1 MDSEKKVSTNRNI
14 AISILAFFVLLSCWS
29 FSSSIGSGGDIDAH
43 ISSIWCA
50 WGEKPG
56 MCEDDTGSIA
66 TVPYMF
72 QMCDGRPLDSFP
84 GCDVVKSSA
93 EMQELRI
100 MGPSHR
106 SIYYKFMR
114 LFASTDPNQS
124 VLIMRLINSSIAS
137 LLLFGLLKFTA
148 GRTRIA
154 AISALTFTL
163 IPVAIVRIPSI
174 NPQSWATLGV
184 MTSWA
189 FLHGFL
195 VTPKPDVRKKFL
207 LGFFLFAILLPA
219 TTRVDGTTYV
229 IFTSAVV
236 MLHHFWKGRRM
247 SRNEIFGASGF
258 AIAGIASFFI
268 SANIR
273 SYISLQ
279 APAGYAFG
287 QYLLFQIIHIPES
300 LVEVFG
306 YSIGQQ
312 GSGPGIVGIIGLS
325 LFILGLGHAMQNSD
339 KQQLVIVFII
349 LFFLNVVMFK
359 GSVIV
364 GSLVPLPGTYV
375 LGLITFLLGMS
386 IIASQSN
393 LQFMSHRGNRRTVIS
408 LLSITHALFLFT
420 WMESYTKGSQVP
432 GFFSRQTLGAFYK
445 LSLGG
450 GWWWNSWIGANFV
463 YLLGVCCLPIFF
475 VFAWRVVDSD
485 LVSTNQSGV

>member
-1 MDSEKKVSTNRNI
+1 MDSDKKVSTNRNTAI
-14 AISILAFFVLLSCWS
+14 AVLAFFVLLTCWS
-29 FSSSIGSGGDIDAH
+29 FGSSIGSGGDIDAH

-56 MCEDDTGSIA
+56 MCEGDTGSIA

-72 QMCDGRPLDSFP
+72 QMCDGRPIDSFP

-93 EMQELRI
+93 EMQQLRI

-114 LFASTDPNQS
+114 LFASTNPNQS
-124 VLIMRLINSSIAS
+124 ILIMRLVNSIIAS
-137 LLLFGLLKFTA
+137 LLLFGVLKFTN

-154 AISALTFTL
+154 AVSALTFTL
-163 IPVAIVRIPSI
+163 VPVAIVRIPSI
-174 NPQSWATLGV
+174 NPHSWATLGV

-195 VTPKPDVRKKFL
+195 VTPKPDARKKFL
-207 LGFFLFAILLPA
+207 LGFFFFAILLPV
-219 TTRVDGTTYV
+219 TTRVDATTYV

-236 MLHHFWKGRRM
+236 MLHHFWKGRRV
-247 SRNEIFGASGF
+247 SRNEIFGAGGF
-258 AIAGIASFFI
+258 AVAGIASFFI

-279 APAGYAFG
+279 APTKYAFG
-287 QYLLFQIIHIPES
+287 QYLLFQIVHIPES

-325 LFILGLGHAMQNSD
+325 LFVLGFGHAMQKSNGT
-339 KQQLVIVFII
+339 QLSVVLIT
-349 LFFLNVVMFK
+349 LSFLTVVMYK
-359 GSVIV
+359 GSLLV
-364 GSLVPLPGTYV
+364 GSLIPLPGTYV

-386 IIASQSN
+386 IITSQSN
-393 LQFMSHRGNRRTVIS
+393 LQFMSHRGNRRTAIS

-463 YLLGVCCLPIFF
+463 YLLGVFCLPIFF

-485 LVSTNQSGV
+485 LASTN

>member
-1 MDSEKKVSTNRNI
+1 MDSDKKVSTTRNTAI
-14 AISILAFFVLLSCWS
+14 AVLAFFVLLTCWS
-29 FSSSIGSGGDIDAH
+29 FGSSIGSGGDIDAH

-56 MCEDDTGSIA
+56 ICEDDTGSIA

-72 QMCDGRPLDSFP
+72 QMCDGRPIDSFP
-84 GCDVVKSSA
+84 GCDVVKSST

-106 SIYYKFMR
+106 SVYYKFMR
-114 LFASTDPNQS
+114 LFASINPTQS
-124 VLIMRLINSSIAS
+124 ILIMRMVNSLIAS
-137 LLLFGLLKFTA
+137 FLLFGLLKFTH
-148 GRTRIA
+148 GRTRFA
-154 AISALTFTL
+154 AVSALTFTL
-163 IPVAIVRIPSI
+163 VPVAIVRIPSI
-174 NPQSWATLGV
+174 NPHSWATLGV

-195 VTPKPDVRKKFL
+195 VAPKTDVRRKFL
-207 LGFFLFAILLPA
+207 LGFFIFAILLPA
-219 TTRVDGTTYV
+219 TTRVDATTYV
-229 IFTSAVV
+229 VFTSAIVL
-236 MLHHFWKGRRM
+236 LHHLLVSRRI
-247 SRNEIFGASGF
+247 SRNEIMGAAGF
-258 AIAGIASFFI
+258 AIAGIASFLI
-268 SANIR
+268 SANVR

-287 QYLLFQIIHIPES
+287 QYLLFQIVHIPES

-325 LFILGLGHAMQNSD
+325 LFILGLSHAMQNSN
-339 KQQLVIVFII
+339 KQQLAIAFII
-349 LFFLNVVMFK
+349 LAFLNVVMFK

-386 IIASQSN
+386 IITSQSD
-393 LQFMSHRGNRRTVIS
+393 LQFMSRRGNRRATIA

-420 WMESYTKGSQVP
+420 WMESYTKGSQIP
-432 GFFSRQTLGAFYK
+432 GFFSRQTLGTFYK
-445 LSLGG
+445 LSLSG

-463 YLLGVCCLPIFF
+463 YLLGVSCLPIFF

-485 LVSTNQSGV
+485 LASTN

>member
-1 MDSEKKVSTNRNI
+1 MDSDKKVSTTRNTAI
-14 AISILAFFVLLSCWS
+14 AILAFFVLLTCWS
-29 FSSSIGSGGDIDAH
+29 FGSSIGSGGDIDAH

-56 MCEDDTGSIA
+56 ICEGDTGSIA

-72 QMCDGRPLDSFP
+72 QMCDGRPIDSFP
-84 GCDVVKSSA
+84 KCDVVKSSA
-93 EMQELRI
+93 EMQQLRI

-114 LFASTDPNQS
+114 LFASTNPNQS
-124 VLIMRLINSSIAS
+124 ILIMRLMNSLIAS
-137 LLLFGLLKFTA
+137 LLLFGLLRFTN

-154 AISALTFTL
+154 AVSALTLTL
-163 IPVAIVRIPSI
+163 VPVAIVRIPSI
-174 NPQSWATLGV
+174 NPHSWATLGV

-195 VTPKPDVRKKFL
+195 VAPKTDIRKKFL
-207 LGFFLFAILLPA
+207 LGFFLFSVLLPV
-219 TTRVDGTTYV
+219 TTRVDATTYV
-229 IFTSAVV
+229 VFTSAVV
-236 MLHHFWKGRRM
+236 LLHHFWVGRRI
-247 SRNEIFGASGF
+247 SRNEILGAGGF
-258 AIAGIASFFI
+258 AIVGIAIASI
-268 SANIR
+268 SDHVR
-273 SYISLQ
+273 SYLTVPTQTGS
-279 APAGYAFG
+279 APG
-287 QYLLFQIIHIPES
+287 QYLLFRIIHIPES

-325 LFILGLGHAMQNSD
+325 LFVLGFGHAMQKSNGT
-339 KQQLVIVFII
+339 QLSVVLIT
-349 LFFLNVVMFK
+349 LSFLTVVMYK
-359 GSVIV
+359 GSVLV

-386 IIASQSN
+386 IIASRSDR
-393 LQFMSHRGNRRTVIS
+393 QFMGHRGNRRTAIS

-420 WMESYTKGSQVP
+420 WMESYTKGSQIP

-463 YLLGVCCLPIFF
+463 YLLGVCCFPIFL

-485 LVSTNQSGV
+485 FASTNSAES

>member
-1 MDSEKKVSTNRNI
+1 
-14 AISILAFFVLLSCWS
+14 
-29 FSSSIGSGGDIDAH
+29 
-43 ISSIWCA
+43 
-50 WGEKPG
+50 

-93 EMQELRI
+93 KMQELRI

-148 GRTRIA
+148 GSTRIA

-236 MLHHFWKGRRM
+236 MLNHFWKGQRI
-247 SRNEIFGASGF
+247 SRKEIFGAGGF
-258 AIAGIASFFI
+258 AIVGIASFFI

-279 APAGYAFG
+279 APTGYAFG
-287 QYLLFQIIHIPES
+287 QYLLFQIVHIPES

-359 GSVIV
+359 GSVLV
-364 GSLVPLPGTYV
+364 GLLIPLPGTYV

-386 IIASQSN
+386 ILTSQSN